1 MILNLKTPVYDN
13 HTGNVIVG
21 EEATYDEV
29 CAFAGKFVKQRCLM
43 LTPIGNQT
51 TLLYFQN
58 FSLYYNSE
66 DKTLEKTLR
75 FIPIE
80 QEYFLILRKAL
91 PYMLDYAY
99 TAHAQLDIRDAK
111 CTIWKDVVH
120 AAMYKL
126 GGQE

>member
-66 DKTLEKTLR
+66 DKTLELS
-75 FIPIE
+75 PS
-80 QEYFLILRKAL
+80 
-91 PYMLDYAY
+91 
-99 TAHAQLDIRDAK
+99 TAFDKFYRVKGWNELMR
-111 CTIWKDVVH
+111 
-120 AAMYKL
+120 
-126 GGQE
+126 GGVAHV